1 MATKQEIKEWLKRQ
15 GHNEEWFA
23 EQLNI
28 PYFLYWYASDEE
40 IYPEYWDEFVNLI
53 MRPRKINL
61 FLYQSWEI
69 TKKILTEWQLK
80 GTDVANTNDL
90 EEWIP
95 EGYEGNWDL
104 ENLPYR
110 ILCFSNLC
118 TSNHLWEKY
127 ADKGHGVCLVFNC
140 NVSLRCQNGVRY
152 SHIVGFPEDASSYL
166 GRLYPV
172 RYDDFKVQWPV
183 VYKQGEKAGIN
194 KTPLSNAIPLGKLE
208 ELFTTK
214 DLKWKEEQE
223 ERMIVPVEEA
233 IYKDERGNLYFSHMM
248 KYLTGLIIGVN
259 FPREQMDLRQWYQ
272 DLRMSDK
279 IKKRQDIKIIY
290 AKKCENGPEIINS
303 EWEDKEYSLMLDYLP
318 IFC

>member
-1 MATKQEIKEWLKRQ
+1 MSKW
-15 GHNEEWFA
+15 
-23 EQLNI
+23 
-28 PYFLYWYASDEE
+28 S
-40 IYPEYWDEFVNLI
+40 
-53 MRPRKINL
+53 KI
-61 FLYQSWEI
+61 
-69 TKKILTEWQLK
+69 
-80 GTDVANTNDL
+80 
-90 EEWIP
+90 
-95 EGYEGNWDL
+95 
-104 ENLPYR
+104 
-110 ILCFSNLC
+110 FSYC
-118 TSNHLWEKY
+118 W
-127 ADKGHGVCLVFNC
+127 
-140 NVSLRCQNGVRY
+140 
-152 SHIVGFPEDASSYL
+152 FPEDASSYL

-290 AKKCENGPEIINS
+290 AKKCENGSEIINS

>member
-1 MATKQEIKEWLKRQ
+1 M
-15 GHNEEWFA
+15 
-23 EQLNI
+23 
-28 PYFLYWYASDEE
+28 
-40 IYPEYWDEFVNLI
+40 
-53 MRPRKINL
+53 
-61 FLYQSWEI
+61 
-69 TKKILTEWQLK
+69 K
-80 GTDVANTNDL
+80 GTDVANTNDF

-127 ADKGHGVCLVFNC
+127 ADKGHGVCLVFSC

-290 AKKCENGPEIINS
+290 AKKCENGSEIINS